1 MTEVV
6 EIRAQGAMVQ
16 TASSERSG
24 IVTSEQVQNLTIVSR
39 DFSVLA
45 SLQPGVVYNGAAE
58 TQSFSQSAR
67 YNVNGGRTTQNSITV
82 DGIPI
87 ENSNVGS
94 TNTFVSL
101 DAIAEVKIQT
111 SNFLAEFGRKPAGA
125 IQAVTKSGTDSY
137 HGGACWHQRNE
148 AFNANPYN
156 NDIIKTRVTPYRFT
170 TAGATLGGPVYP
182 EAYQARP
189 EETLFLLSL

>member
-1 MTEVV
+1 
-6 EIRAQGAMVQ
+6 MVQ

-137 HGGACWHQRNE
+137 HGGAYC
-148 AFNANPYN
+148 P
-156 NDIIKTRVTPYRFT
+156 IT
-170 TAGATLGGPVYP
+170 TT
-182 EAYQARP
+182 
-189 EETLFLLSL
+189 